1 MRETLVMIQSMFHE
15 TMSPVQTAPPSP
27 QSDGEDL
34 TAEEEPDPVCDGG
47 MELVLEEENSRWPP
61 PSPLSPKGRDAEPFD
76 LSPRTVQN
84 SPRDI
89 SQHDLSPDSFTQGDM
104 GGGVT
109 LSRSPCSRCMPL
121 FGEGVIVSHEY
132 SPCSRCRTIDKNCCS
147 LLRTPSEEE
156 LAGPECESVPETK
169 RAEGNSEGG
178 EDVGKS
184 LVWGNGDEG
193 LSDREL
199 FGEFRGYS
207 VINYDE
213 PVHFPKGS
221 MLKGVFTE
229 CEVVTVRELDIGD
242 IVRYK
247 KRQISL
253 LKDQYG
259 IVIKKDNISVVVDD
273 IMYIPQK
280 MGELGFG
287 PRRFIEGE
295 KCGYKIGKQT
305 YLDYRESTV
314 EKLE

>member
-1 MRETLVMIQSMFHE
+1 M
-15 TMSPVQTAPPSP
+15 
-27 QSDGEDL
+27 
-34 TAEEEPDPVCDGG
+34 
-47 MELVLEEENSRWPP
+47 
-61 PSPLSPKGRDAEPFD
+61 
-76 LSPRTVQN
+76 
-84 SPRDI
+84 
-89 SQHDLSPDSFTQGDM
+89 
-104 GGGVT
+104 
-109 LSRSPCSRCMPL
+109 
-121 FGEGVIVSHEY
+121 
-132 SPCSRCRTIDKNCCS
+132 
-147 LLRTPSEEE
+147 
-156 LAGPECESVPETK
+156 
-169 RAEGNSEGG
+169 
-178 EDVGKS
+178 
-184 LVWGNGDEG
+184 WGNGGDG

-287 PRRFIEGE
+287 SRRLIEGE